1 MDYKIFLIQIILVF
15 SEVASAR
22 EEEEPNLFTSAEL
35 REEFA
40 QDLAQDLDEIDE
52 QLASLGNHLL
62 KRKVFSICSSP
73 QTMNHFVGAL

>member
-22 EEEEPNLFTSAEL
+22 EEEEPNLLTSAEL
-35 REEFA
+35 REEFK
-40 QDLAQDLDEIDE
+40 QDLDEI
-52 QLASLGNHLL
+52 LASLDQQLGNHLL
-62 KRKVFSICSSP
+62 KRIVFSICSSP